1 MSDSPEADGLGNAPS
16 PSALCFGETLVD
28 LICPVRG
35 VGFEGASSYTPHL
48 GGAPTNV
55 AVVAAALG
63 ANASVAGGVGTDQ
76 WGDWIARRLREEGVG
91 LRYWQRLEGVSTVVA
106 FIVIDED
113 AVPDYLIYGD
123 ASRARSPARSPP
135 TSTRRSRTRSLV
147 VIASNT
153 MVREEERAV
162 TMELRERALAAG
174 VGVLFDANLRLTRW
188 ADQAL
193 AIDLCRTACAGARLV
208 KTNLQELELLTGERD
223 PVAGAEAICALG
235 AHNALVTMGEGGAV
249 LRGEVRGDVDAFP
262 ARVIDTTGAG
272 DAMTGAFVAAL
283 TTGGGTQEALTGALQ
298 LGAFLAAR
306 ATEVLG
312 ALGGAAL
319 AQALVETDRRGLT
332 IAS

>member
-1 MSDSPEADGLGNAPS
+1 MSDTPEADGLGNAPS

-91 LRYWQRLEGVSTVVA
+91 LRYWQRLAGVSTVVA

-123 ASRARSPARSPP
+123 GLGPLARAFAPHVDEAVADAG
-135 TSTRRSRTRSLV
+135 LV

-235 AHNALVTMGEGGAV
+235 ARNALVTMGEGGAV

>member
-1 MSDSPEADGLGNAPS
+1 VSDTSDADGLGETPS

-35 VGFEGASSYTPHL
+35 VGFEGAASYTPHL

-63 ANASVAGGVGTDQ
+63 AEVSVAGGVGTDQ
-76 WGDWIARRLREEGVG
+76 WGDWLARRLREEGVG
-91 LRYWQRLEGVSTVVA
+91 LRHWQRLEGVPTVVA

-113 AVPDYLIYGD
+113 AVPEYLIYGD
-123 ASRARSPARSPP
+123 GLGPLARAFAPRIEEAVADAG
-135 TSTRRSRTRSLV
+135 LV
-147 VIASNT
+147 VLASNT
-153 MVREEERAV
+153 MVGEDERAV
-162 TMELRERALAAG
+162 TMALRERALATGA
-174 VGVLFDANLRLTRW
+174 GVLFDANLRLTRW
-188 ADQAL
+188 ADHAL
-193 AIDLCRTACAGARLV
+193 AIELCRTACAGALLV
-208 KTNLQELELLTGERD
+208 KTNIDELQLLTGERD

-235 AHNALVTMGEGGAV
+235 ARNALVTMGEGGAV
-249 LRGEVRGDVDAFP
+249 LRGDVRGDVDAFP

-272 DAMTGAFVAAL
+272 DAMTAAFVAAL
-283 TTGGGTQEALTGALQ
+283 TTGGGTPEALRGALS

-306 ATEVLG
+306 ATEVMG

>member
-1 MSDSPEADGLGNAPS
+1 MSDTPEADGLGNAPS

-91 LRYWQRLEGVSTVVA
+91 LRYWQRLAGVSTVVA

-123 ASRARSPARSPP
+123 GLGPLARAFAPHVDEAVADAG
-135 TSTRRSRTRSLV
+135 LV

-235 AHNALVTMGEGGAV
+235 ARNALVTMGEGGAV

-283 TTGGGTQEALTGALQ
+283 TTGGGTQEALAGALQ

>member
-1 MSDSPEADGLGNAPS
+1 MSDTPEADGLGNAPS

-55 AVVAAALG
+55 AIVAAALG
-63 ANASVAGGVGTDQ
+63 VNASVAGGVGTDQ

-91 LRYWQRLEGVSTVVA
+91 LRHWQRLAGVSTVVA

-123 ASRARSPARSPP
+123 GLGPLARAFAPHVDEAVADAG
-135 TSTRRSRTRSLV
+135 LV

-174 VGVLFDANLRLTRW
+174 VGVLFDANLRL
-188 ADQAL
+188 DAL
-193 AIDLCRTACAGARLV
+193 GRPGPRDRPLSHGLRGRAPREDEPAGARAPDRRARSRRRRGGHLRARSA
-208 KTNLQELELLTGERD
+208 QRARD
-223 PVAGAEAICALG
+223 DGRGWCGAARRG
-235 AHNALVTMGEGGAV
+235 ARRRRRVPGTRDRHDRGGRCDDGSVRRRADDRRRHAGGA
-249 LRGEVRGDVDAFP
+249 A
-262 ARVIDTTGAG
+262 
-272 DAMTGAFVAAL
+272 
-283 TTGGGTQEALTGALQ
+283 GALQ